1 MRQKKTKGIARS
13 IKERAERIGRTP
25 FQDEA
30 PIEID
35 EDELLYEEL
44 DRLTRTMDT
53 DDELRAMGL
62 TNGIGRTNG
71 LINGLGRTNGL
82 INGNGRTNGL
92 VNGVGRI
99 NGLINGTGRTNGLVN
114 GVGRTNG
121 LINGIGRTN
130 GMINGNGWTNG
141 LINGIGRTNG
151 KINGSEVGDYEYMD
165 EGFEDPKGRRPRRRK
180 LALVRYSAII
190 MGLLFLF
197 SVSISLIPEEPGKP
211 PRITVDGQLTDWSGI
226 ERYNEPASSENSDVD
241 LETYAVLSERDVL
254 SVLMTVR
261 GTALGDPTGYDAF
274 YLFVDADDSEA
285 TGYLHEGLGVDY
297 AIEIYGSSNSV
308 KTASILEFQPGD
320 QHNWS
325 AFTRIGSI
333 NAAVSGSNLE
343 AQIPIALAG
352 FITEDSIFTIHT
364 DDFIGGG
371 LDSSLNFREELGA
384 LEVTFQAVEEDCI
397 VASVQQ
403 DLVQLTFAA
412 RGSEVAVNS
421 VSITIEGLG
430 QLESVAPFNLPS
442 SQVTVRTVGL
452 SSLTADPGD
461 LITITLNEVRAD
473 RPVKIRGESVKCYYQ
488 SAPSEK
494 KIDGWFGDWSGEA
507 EIDTQNLPLDQ
518 ASRDI
523 KEYSASLEPTLNETF
538 FYARVFGE
546 MLEGSSVPRK
556 ILKSLAV
563 QGDPNPVP
571 AAPRLWKEKRTG
583 EDFLRIYIDSNT
595 SDVDGAHIN
604 NFPLIPD
611 YMIQVTGKN
620 GVILNRSVFEWGP
633 GWDFLMSIP
642 AEKNMDSIE
651 ISVPSWLFGSMN
663 NTGML
668 FDMTDWRSL
677 GDSNSLQTAWQSRSG
692 TRTVYVVQNT
702 NNAATTTAY
711 STQRKV
717 FHDGTYFWS
726 FYYDGVQ
733 GKTMYEYSDEGDD
746 WTNTA
751 VSAFSTS
758 GVLYPSVWYDSG
770 NSAVYIVGDTSAS
783 DATVITRKGT
793 ISGTSISWGS
803 EYTVTVSGS
812 SIGSKVA
819 FIGQDSSG
827 YLWVI
832 SSSQETNYNC
842 AAVRSTNTDD
852 ISAWDSRTVMRTAG
866 DVTNNYVFP
875 MIYPLS
881 GGDMYAIWYADG
893 NIEGRGYTSSGSS
906 WDANEVSIASTSASK
921 TNRGPS
927 VVVDSS
933 GTVHLIYSDTSGYI
947 QYEYKT
953 SGGSWTSGTDP
964 EGSQTANAYPTLT
977 LLTSNDNL
985 YAFYIRSNQ
994 IYCKKW
1000 TGSSWSSVTLTT
1012 DTQPKVHLTSVY
1024 SVANDYRIGWDWREY
1039 DGFNEEYN
1047 IIFERIPEFSDILP
1061 PFLGILFVSFASR
1074 KLKGRKR

>member
-1 MRQKKTKGIARS
+1 MRPRKTKGIARS
-13 IKERAERIGRTP
+13 IKERAERIGRAP
-25 FQDEA
+25 FQDET

-44 DRLTRTMDT
+44 DRLTRTKDI
-53 DDELRAMGL
+53 DDELRAKGL

-82 INGNGRTNGL
+82 INGNGRTNGR
-92 VNGVGRI
+92 VNGIGRI

-121 LINGIGRTN
+121 LINGNGR
-130 GMINGNGWTNG
+130 TNG

-151 KINGSEVGDYEYMD
+151 MINGTEVGDYEYLD
-165 EGFEDPKGRRPRRRK
+165 EGFEDPKGRRPRRKK
-180 LALVRYSAII
+180 LALIRYSAII

-197 SVSISLIPEEPGKP
+197 SVSTSMIPEEPGKP
-211 PRITVDGQLTDWSGI
+211 SRITVDGQLSDWSGI
-226 ERYNEPASSENSDVD
+226 ERYNEPGSSENSDVD
-241 LETYAVLSERDVL
+241 LQTYAVLSEKEIL
-254 SVLMTVR
+254 SVLMTVQ

-274 YLFVDADDSEA
+274 YLFVDADISMA

-297 AIEIYGSSNSV
+297 AIEIYGGGNSV
-308 KTASILEFQPGD
+308 KVASLLEFQPGD

-325 AFTRIGSI
+325 AFTTIGGI
-333 NAAVSGSNLE
+333 DAAVSGSNLE
-343 AQIPIALAG
+343 AQIPLSIAWS
-352 FITEDSIFTIHT
+352 ISEDSIFAIHT
-364 DDFIGGG
+364 DDFEGGG
-371 LDSSLNFREELGA
+371 LDSSLHFREELGA
-384 LEVTFQAVEEDCI
+384 LEVTFQAVEENCI
-397 VASVQQ
+397 ITSVPQ
-403 DLVQLTFAA
+403 DVIQLTFVA
-412 RGSEVAVNS
+412 RGSEVAVDS
-421 VSITIEGLG
+421 VSITMEGLG
-430 QLESVAPFNLPS
+430 QLGSVAPFNLPS

-452 SSLTADPGD
+452 SSLTANPGD
-461 LITITLNEVRAD
+461 LIIFTLNEVRAD

-507 EIDTQNLPLDQ
+507 EIDDQNLPLDQ

-556 ILKSLAV
+556 IVKSLA
-563 QGDPNPVP
+563 QGDPNYVP
-571 AAPRLWKEKRTG
+571 AAPRQWKEKRTG

-604 NFPLIPD
+604 NFPMILD

-620 GVILNRSVFEWGP
+620 GVILNSSVFEWGP

-651 ISVPSWLFGSMN
+651 MSVPSWLFGSVN
-663 NTGML
+663 NTEML
-668 FDMTDWRSL
+668 FDMTDWRSS

-692 TRTVYVVQNT
+692 TRTVYLVQNT

-733 GKTMYEYSDEGDD
+733 GKTMYEYSNEGDD

-770 NSAVYIVGDTSAS
+770 NSAVYIIGDNSAS
-783 DATVITRKGT
+783 DTTVITRKGA

-812 SIGSKVA
+812 SLGSKVA
-819 FIGQDSSG
+819 FISQDSSG

-852 ISAWDSRTVMRTAG
+852 ISAWDSRTVIRTAG
-866 DVTNNYVFP
+866 DVSNNYVYP
-875 MIYPLS
+875 MIYPLGS
-881 GGDMYAIWYADG
+881 GDVYAIWYADG
-893 NIEGRGYTSSGSS
+893 NIEGRGYDAGSSS
-906 WDANEVSIASTSASK
+906 WDANEVSIVTTTASK

-927 VVVDSS
+927 AVVDSS
-933 GTVHLIYSDTSGYI
+933 NTIHLIYSDTNGYI
-947 QYEYKT
+947 KYRYKT
-953 SGGSWTSGTDP
+953 TAGSWTDGSSDP
-964 EGSQTANAYPTLT
+964 EAVESANGYPTLSI
-977 LLTSNDNL
+977 LTSNDDL

-994 IYCKKW
+994 VRCKKW
-1000 TGSSWSSVTLTT
+1000 GGSSWSTITMST
-1012 DTQPKVHLTSVY
+1012 DGLSKTYLTSTYSASQENWTALNWRGYESFDDETRVY
-1024 SVANDYRIGWDWREY
+1024 
-1039 DGFNEEYN
+1039 
-1047 IIFERIPEFSDILP
+1047 FERVPEFSDILP
-1061 PFLGILFVSFASR
+1061 PFLSVLIIGLASKRMSKR
-1074 KLKGRKR
+1074 KEEKSNRLDH